1 MSNVIAA
8 MTDLARPR
16 AELAWRVWLRIQQSR
31 TSLIA
36 AGCAFYATLAL
47 FPGLSALLSLYGL
60 AFKPQTVMAQLDVLK
75 DLLPPEGYL
84 LITKRV
90 QALVAH
96 SPRHLQW
103 SVWIGTAGAL
113 WSASTGAK
121 ALLAGI
127 DHMHSQSRRPFLRF
141 QGVGMAMTLA
151 AMVAALLALA
161 IMLALPG
168 ALGFLGFSRR
178 ARGLL
183 HGLSFAV
190 LVLFVAAAI
199 AALYRF
205 GPTPEPD
212 RQWPILP
219 GALAA
224 TILWLAASE
233 GFSAYV
239 AHLADFDLTYGPL
252 ATLAGVML
260 WFWVSSFVVLL
271 GAAVNVE
278 ASAMTDPG
286 RRETSI

>member
-8 MTDLARPR
+8 VADLARPR
-16 AELAWRVWLRIQQSR
+16 AEVLWRVWRRIQQSR

-47 FPGLSALLSLYGL
+47 FPGISALLSLYGL
-60 AFKPQTVMAQLDVLK
+60 AFKPQTVMAQVDVLK
-75 DLLPPEGYL
+75 DLLPPEGFQ
-84 LITKRV
+84 LIAKRV
-90 QALVAH
+90 QVLVAH
-96 SPRHLQW
+96 SPRRLQW

-121 ALLAGI
+121 AVLAGI
-127 DHMHSQSRRPFLRF
+127 DHMHSETRRPFLRF
-141 QGVGMAMTLA
+141 QAVGMAMTLA

-168 ALGFLGFSRR
+168 ALGFVGFSRR

-205 GPTPEPD
+205 GPTPEPG
-212 RQWPILP
+212 RKWPILP
-219 GALAA
+219 GTLVA
-224 TILWLAASE
+224 TTLWLAASE

-239 AHLADFDLTYGPL
+239 ARLADFDFTYGPL

-278 ASAMTDPG
+278 MQPG
-286 RRETSI
+286 E